1 MLVKYN
7 IYQFIAIGY
16 FQNQKVVKENR
27 PRWKRRSYM
36 KISRECIH
44 CLARQAVEIAEKAT
58 SSAAMQEEIIKK
70 SLQELGQLDFNE
82 TAPEIGFRM
91 LQHSKKITGID
102 DPYKI
107 LKEQYNEVAQEI
119 YEKITE
125 EKWLERA
132 EDPFDMACRLAIAG
146 NIIDFSVGLKLE
158 PSDVVKSVEDS
169 IKHDIFGTGTIALRK
184 AVEKADNIMYIAD
197 NAGEIIFD
205 KFLLMNLPTNKVT
218 YVVKGGPIVNDA
230 TMDDAMSTGVVD
242 LVRVIDN
249 GHSAQGTILKNCSSA
264 FISEFNKADLV
275 ISKGQ
280 ANFETLSDVKDK
292 NIFYLLRAKCISV
305 ASALGCKRMDYVL
318 TNY

>member
-1 MLVKYN
+1 
-7 IYQFIAIGY
+7 
-16 FQNQKVVKENR
+16 
-27 PRWKRRSYM
+27 M

-305 ASALGCKRMDYVL
+305 ASALCCKRMDYVL